1 MKNNKIRAGVIGLG
15 VGAHQAKTLFSSDKC
30 ELISICDFN
39 KNRLS
44 EVGSELKNVKQHV
57 NDKDLLC
64 NPDIDLICIASHDEF
79 HYQQVMSHSITIS
92 MYMLKNQYV

>member
-15 VGAHQAKTLFSSDKC
+15 VGAQAKTLFSSDKC

-44 EVGSELKNVKQHV
+44 SW
-57 NDKDLLC
+57 
-64 NPDIDLICIASHDEF
+64 F
-79 HYQQVMSHSITIS
+79 
-92 MYMLKNQYV
+92 